1 MLYVDTHKN
10 TIHRYYDD
18 DHIPMN
24 LKPISRP
31 SCSKTELFSKSSNRI
46 ENIPEAIIMGV
57 CVYICSSGGG
67 GGTKHHYTIY
77 PSFSCRLLFVL
88 SLYNNLNPL

>member
-67 GGTKHHYTIY
+67 MVVQNITIPFTRLFRVVSYSSSHYTII
-77 PSFSCRLLFVL
+77 
-88 SLYNNLNPL
+88 